1 MDSHTVVLTLHT
13 VAFSVLVGA
22 VVLFDL
28 RLLGLSRQIPVR
40 ALSRHMLPWTFAAL
54 ALVVPT
60 GVALYSAHGA
70 ELLDSRAFKVKM
82 GLLLAAGINAA
93 YFRTGPWQT
102 VAAWDTGVAAPL
114 AARASAALS
123 IALWFSIIACGRA
136 IAALFRA

>member
-1 MDSHTVVLTLHT
+1 MDAHTVVLTLHT

-22 VVLFDL
+22 IVLFDL

-60 GVALYSAHGA
+60 GVALYSAHGT
-70 ELLDSRAFKVKM
+70 ELLGSRAFQLKM
-82 GLLLAAGINAA
+82 GLLLAAGMNAA

-102 VAAWDTGVAAPL
+102 VAAWDTTVAAPL
-114 AARASAALS
+114 TARLSAALS
-123 IALWFSIIACGRA
+123 IALWFSIIACGRT

>member
-1 MDSHTVVLTLHT
+1 MDAHTVVLTLHT

-22 VVLFDL
+22 IVLFDL

-60 GVALYSAHGA
+60 GVTLYSAHGA
-70 ELLDSRAFKVKM
+70 ELLGSRAFQLKM
-82 GLLLAAGINAA
+82 GLLLAAGMNAA

-102 VAAWDTGVAAPL
+102 VAAWDTAVAAPL
-114 AARASAALS
+114 AARLSAALS
-123 IALWFSIIACGRA
+123 IALWFSIIACGRT